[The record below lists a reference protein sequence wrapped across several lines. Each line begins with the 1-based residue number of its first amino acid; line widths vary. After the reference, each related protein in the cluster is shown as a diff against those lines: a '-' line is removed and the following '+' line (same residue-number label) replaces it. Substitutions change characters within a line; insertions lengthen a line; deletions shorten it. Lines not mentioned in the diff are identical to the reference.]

1 MGQVHQG
8 GMRDIVEPSDTEI
21 RAPLA
26 ALERAAEDARRI
38 ASRPAPI

>member
-1 MGQVHQG
+1 MKNIRQA
-8 GMRDIVEPSDTEI
+8 RDPAMLD
-21 RAPLA
+21 ALA